1 MIPKIIHYCWFGGA
15 PKPKSV
21 LKCIASWRKHCPDFE
36 IREWSEKDFD
46 LNQNEYTR
54 QAYETKV
61 WGFVPDYL
69 RLWIIYHYGGIYLDT
84 DVQII
89 KNLSPLLKNSA
100 YAGFESQKHVALGLG
115 FGAEPG
121 NPFILEHMKQYDT
134 LQFINEDGS
143 LNKTASPRYTTKLLL
158 EKGLKQNYDKIQKL
172 PDITIYPTE
181 YFCPKSFHT
190 GLTKITKNT
199 YSVHL
204 FDASW
209 FDEDRQAEKIK
220 RWRTQKKEAFI
231 YNIRYFPN
239 RMLRKFF
246 GNRAIDA
253 MKAFLKKK

>member
-21 LKCIASWRKHCPDFE
+21 LKCIDSWKKHCPDFE

-54 QAYETKV
+54 QAYEAKV

-89 KNLSPLLKNSA
+89 KNLSPLLKNTA
-100 YAGFESQKHVALGLG
+100 YAGFESQQYVALGLG

-121 NPFILEHMKQYDT
+121 NPFILEHMKQYDS

-143 LNKTASPRYTTKLLL
+143 LNRTPSPLYTTKLLL
-158 EKGLKQNYDKIQKL
+158 EKGLKQNCNEIQNL
-172 PDITIYPTE
+172 PDITIYPIE
-181 YFCPKSFHT
+181 YFCPKDNET
-190 GLTKITKNT
+190 KKITITDNT
-199 YSVHL
+199 YCIHHYSG
-204 FDASW
+204 SW
-209 FDEDRQAEKIK
+209 VTKDIRRSLRRRKLRRAWGAFSDYALHIPH
-220 RWRTQKKEAFI
+220 RTALRFLGETRYNRLKEFL
-231 YNIRYFPN
+231 N
-239 RMLRKFF
+239 RK
-246 GNRAIDA
+246 
-253 MKAFLKKK
+253 